1 VSRGTGPPPALRV
14 EQALRL
20 LPDVDALAPLRA
32 LLVSR
37 SRARPSEEEYRTV
50 GKRFVQ
56 PTDLGDLVPRA
67 VARVSEHLAALY
79 QAAVAA
85 LEADQR
91 DDLPTAVRALLRA
104 GGLEEGVGRDTPARA
119 WYEHALGLAEGL
131 RDRRPEIE
139 TLRHLG
145 HLEATRGRF
154 EDAARRYQRSLAL
167 AEAELDDESTARA
180 CLGLGGVAQVQG
192 QWQGAAAWYTRGLRH
207 AAAVRG
213 LTAELHFGL
222 GDLAR
227 MRGQSDVAEDHLR
240 RAQAIFEDVENVDG
254 AARVLNAWGALEA
267 GRERRAEAL
276 RCLLEALARLQGTRR
291 NAPLEMTIRLNL
303 ARRYLEWGRLPDA
316 EDEIRIAEEIAIVY
330 NLTRPLAHLY
340 VVLGMVRTRQVDDTG
355 FVFFEKAIELC
366 RGEEPFP
373 RLEAEVYVEYA
384 MFRRALGEPDEARG
398 CLERARE
405 ILDAVGDRSL
415 LSRIDAELTQL
426 ALQ

>member
-1 VSRGTGPPPALRV
+1 MSRGTELPPPLRV

-20 LPDVDALAPLRA
+20 LPDVDALTPLRA

-37 SRARPSEEEYRTV
+37 SRARPSAEPYRTV

-56 PTDLGDLVPRA
+56 TTDLAELVPRA

-79 QAAVAA
+79 QAAVEG

-91 DDLPTAVRALLRA
+91 DDLAAAVRALLRA
-104 GGLEEGVGRDTPARA
+104 GALEERVGRDTQAHA

-131 RDRRPEIE
+131 RDRQPEIE

-167 AEAELDDESTARA
+167 AEAELDDAGIALA
-180 CLGLGGVAQVQG
+180 CLGLGGVAQAQAR
-192 QWQGAAAWYTRGLRH
+192 WPGAASWYTRGLHH
-207 AAAVRG
+207 AEPDRG
-213 LTAELHFGL
+213 LTADLLFGL

-227 MRGQSDVAEDHLR
+227 EREQFEVAEDHLG
-240 RAQAIFEDVENVDG
+240 RAQAAFEDLGKVDG

-267 GRERRAEAL
+267 SRERRAEAL
-276 RCLLEALARLQGTRR
+276 RRYHEALARLQGAGR
-291 NAPLEMTIRLNL
+291 NAQLEMAIRLNL
-303 ARRYLEWGRLPDA
+303 ARLYLDWERLPDA
-316 EDEIRIAEEIAIVY
+316 EDEIRVAEEIAIVY
-330 NLTRPLAHLY
+330 NLTRQLARLY
-340 VVLGMVRTRQVDDTG
+340 VVLGMVRAQQRDETG

-366 RGEEPFP
+366 RGDEPLP

-384 MFRRALGEPDEARG
+384 LFRKALGEPDEARG
-398 CLERARE
+398 YLERARE
-405 ILDAVGDRSL
+405 ILEIVDHGAL
-415 LSRIDAELTQL
+415 LARVDAELAQL
-426 ALQ
+426 ASP